1 MSLLIGGCT
10 VYPKISKLSEANQMT
25 TRGKTFAAISFFT
38 ALFWGFLTM
47 AIEPRATVIIA
58 ILAFIAT
65 FFTLC
70 IGTSTSEVEL

>member
-1 MSLLIGGCT
+1 
-10 VYPKISKLSEANQMT
+10 MT